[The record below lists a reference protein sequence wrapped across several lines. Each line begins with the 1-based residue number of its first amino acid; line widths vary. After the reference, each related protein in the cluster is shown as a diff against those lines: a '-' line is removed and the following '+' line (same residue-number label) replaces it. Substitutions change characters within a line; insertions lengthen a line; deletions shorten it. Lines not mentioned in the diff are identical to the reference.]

1 MRSISLVFISILFF
15 NGCGSKAKVYTL
27 KPAEISAMSSHKKIY
42 IDRFDGD
49 DIGFQEKLKT
59 SLVELRYN
67 KTPYFELTYGKSNAL
82 IYGRISHRI
91 RDDVYQNQYITHF
104 DKNGKKGERKEH
116 KEIRPYMATKYY
128 DFPHK
133 DSQKNFD
140 KKNPA
145 PKESVEVEM
154 CLEREVSLHGNIEIV
169 ANSKILYIYPIDK
182 QVSKKECSY
191 SEYPRVDTRML
202 LEDAQYDA
210 IDDFIAKIAPQK
222 VSYEIDLIDSAE
234 KNWTK
239 EQKNILKNAMNFIED
254 ERYNEA
260 QQLLVSLVNSTNR
273 QSFVALYNLGIVLEA
288 KAKYDEAK
296 LIYKEA
302 SKLYSKDVGLSIE
315 AINRITNT
323 QKSEIEAINEIEK

>member
-1 MRSISLVFISILFF
+1 
-15 NGCGSKAKVYTL
+15 
-27 KPAEISAMSSHKKIY
+27 
-42 IDRFDGD
+42 
-49 DIGFQEKLKT
+49 
-59 SLVELRYN
+59 
-67 KTPYFELTYGKSNAL
+67 
-82 IYGRISHRI
+82 
-91 RDDVYQNQYITHF
+91 
-104 DKNGKKGERKEH
+104 
-116 KEIRPYMATKYY
+116 
-128 DFPHK
+128 
-133 DSQKNFD
+133 
-140 KKNPA
+140 
-145 PKESVEVEM
+145 
-154 CLEREVSLHGNIEIV
+154 
-169 ANSKILYIYPIDK
+169 
-182 QVSKKECSY
+182 
-191 SEYPRVDTRML
+191 ML
-202 LEDAQYDA
+202 LEDVQYDV

-288 KAKYDEAK
+288 KAKYDESK